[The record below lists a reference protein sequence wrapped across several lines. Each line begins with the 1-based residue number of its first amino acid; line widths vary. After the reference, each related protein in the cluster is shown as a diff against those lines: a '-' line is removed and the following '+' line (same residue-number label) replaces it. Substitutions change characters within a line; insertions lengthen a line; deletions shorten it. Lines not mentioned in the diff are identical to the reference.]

1 MIAPGQILEYVAH
14 AKQYYG
20 TPRAPAEEKQAHGPV
35 QLVIDPM
42 GSKQVRESDPQAV
55 LIFIMPPSME
65 ELERR
70 LLGRGD
76 PPEDQIQLRMQRAV
90 WEMEQ
95 RSWYDYVVV
104 NDDAQRCADE
114 ILNIM
119 AQVAQE

>member
-1 MIAPGQILEYVAH
+1 
-14 AKQYYG
+14 
-20 TPRAPAEEKQAHGPV
+20 
-35 QLVIDPM
+35 
-42 GSKQVRESDPQAV
+42 
-55 LIFIMPPSME
+55 
-65 ELERR
+65 
-70 LLGRGD
+70 
-76 PPEDQIQLRMQRAV
+76 MQRAV